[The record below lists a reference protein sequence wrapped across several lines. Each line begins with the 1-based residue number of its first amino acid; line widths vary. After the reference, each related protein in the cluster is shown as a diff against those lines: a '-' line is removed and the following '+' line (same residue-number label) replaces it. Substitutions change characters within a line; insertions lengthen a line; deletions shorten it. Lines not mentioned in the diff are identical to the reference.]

1 MYAPSKHEGSDP
13 CTTSHSVGGSSST
26 GAKLSESTCLGS
38 TKYFRGGSMKLLMIS
53 SHAFNTIFGI
63 VGSARFLGKYDD

>member
-13 CTTSHSVGGSSST
+13 CTTLHSVGGSSST

-38 TKYFRGGSMKLLMIS
+38 TEYLRGGSMKLLMMS
-53 SHAFNTIFGI
+53 SHAFNMIVGI